1 MADQGGRILQ
11 SIDTNPTYP
20 DALRSMA
27 AGKERRALL
36 AQELEGCATVIECLC
51 GLIAKVEAERDE
63 ARAFIGRNVHCTCLP
78 YAQPGDGTMC
88 QRCEFLR
95 EVEQ

>member
-1 MADQGGRILQ
+1 MNTDDPI
-11 SIDTNPTYP
+11 P
-20 DALRSMA
+20 DGFFDGDLMPVRETRKLTAELARTIERLTEA
-27 AGKERRALL
+27 ANHHRQLAERYKR
-36 AQELEGCATVIECLC
+36 
-51 GLIAKVEAERDE
+51 ERDE